1 MGQRCKQY
9 FFLFF
14 ATFISFWCSGQLSIN
29 SSVTAEELAQKLTG
43 SGVQVFNVHFTGNSV
58 MAGTFYNEGNL
69 ANINIDSGIVLT
81 TGRAAT
87 GRGIPG
93 VDGGGTSPASAVF
106 AGNSLS
112 LPGDL
117 DIANELGVDTSTLH
131 DACVL
136 EFDFIPIGDSI
147 SFKYVFSSEEYTP
160 DYVCSFNDAFA
171 FFISGPGITGS
182 KNIALVPG
190 SNTPVSIINVNNI
203 AGVACNNNTRYYVD
217 NTSNTYFTHDGHTT
231 VLLATNP
238 VINCQTY
245 HLKMVITDA
254 VDGDFDSGVFLEAKS
269 LTSKNIRL
277 SSNFPVDES
286 GKPYVVEGCSTRQL
300 KIRKPTTSSDPANVI
315 LQYSGTAV
323 NGTDVQL
330 LSTGVVIPAGQSE
343 ILLDIIPV
351 IDNLDEG
358 IETLKIT
365 AFYNCN
371 LNNPEANDSIEIDV
385 RDYEPLSITPDSAV
399 TCRKQTLQLTAAAGY
414 ASYKWDNNSTLSN
427 VNIRNPIAAPTAAAT
442 KYYCT
447 AANGTCKARDSV
459 VVLQKKIFIDVE
471 KKVTCKNSSDGAIT
485 MSGGPE
491 WQRPL
496 SFSFNNGPY
505 GNDSAFI
512 DLAKGFYIL
521 KMKDASGCV
530 DSVNYFLG
538 QLNTDPLITG
548 IVTTAA
554 SCSGL
559 PDGTATIFVTGGVGP
574 YNFSL
579 TDTIFSATDTFNL
592 FRGNYTAYVKDSS
605 GCAAASRPF
614 TIPFS
619 NSLRINTTDDTTIC
633 EGNEASLFT
642 DSDGD
647 RYSWQPATA
656 LSNDTLQNPV
666 ATPSVT
672 TKYKVTA
679 TRGICKGVD
688 SVTIVVNKAPVAN
701 AGSDAAIC
709 YNTAT
714 TLHGTGSSY
723 LKWQPADLLNND
735 SIAGPLTDT
744 LFTDTYF
751 SLMVTDSKGCSSLK
765 SDSVKITVRAQAK
778 VDIGSDT
785 IVAVNQP
792 LQLQAKDVNNS
803 GFTNFSWYPV
813 DGLSDPFAAN
823 PIASLTLD
831 SITYIVNTSTPEGCP
846 SSDSMQ
852 VKTYRGPEIYVPNAF
867 TPNNDGTN
875 DILHITA
882 AGLKRLNYFN
892 IYNRWGQLVFS
903 STSTHAAWDGKFKG
917 KNVDPGVYVW
927 IADGTAYRGN
937 PLQRRGTI
945 VVIY

>member
-1 MGQRCKQY
+1 MGQHCKQY
-9 FFLFF
+9 ILLFITSFL
-14 ATFISFWCSGQLSIN
+14 SFCCSGQLSVISN
-29 SSVTAEELAQKLTG
+29 VTPEELAQKLTG
-43 SGVQVFNVHFTGNSV
+43 NGVQVFNVHFTGDSR
-58 MAGTFYNEGNL
+58 MAGTFYNEGNTT
-69 ANINIDSGIVLT
+69 NINIDSGIVLT
-81 TGRAAT
+81 TGKVST

-93 VDGGGTSPASAVF
+93 VDGGGTSPANTVLAD
-106 AGNSLS
+106 NDMNQ
-112 LPGDL
+112 PGDL

-147 SFKYVFSSEEYTP
+147 SFKYVFSSEEYDPT
-160 DYVCSFNDAFA
+160 YVCSFNDAFA

-190 SNTPVSIINVNNI
+190 TNTPVSIINVNNV
-203 AGVACNNNTRYYVD
+203 AGVTCNNNTRFYVD

-231 VLLATNP
+231 VLLAAYP
-238 VINCQTY
+238 VVNCQTY
-245 HLKMVITDA
+245 HLKLVITDA
-254 VDGDFDSGVFLEAKS
+254 VDGNFDSGVFLEAKS

-277 SSNFPVDES
+277 SGTFPVDEN
-286 GKPYVVEGCSTRQL
+286 GKPYVVEGCVNRQL
-300 KIRKPTTSSDPANVI
+300 RIRKPFTSSDPANVI
-315 LQYSGTAV
+315 LQYSGTAD
-323 NGTDVQL
+323 NGADVSIL
-330 LSTGVVIPAGQSE
+330 PTGVVIPAGQSE
-343 ILLDIIPV
+343 ILLDIKPV

-365 AFYNCN
+365 AYYNCN
-371 LNNPEANDSIEIDV
+371 LNDPVANDSIEIDV

-399 TCRKQTLQLTAAAGY
+399 TCRRQTLQLTAAAGY

-427 VNIRNPIAAPTAAAT
+427 VNIRNPVASPTAAAT

-459 VVLQKKIFIDVE
+459 VVFQKKIFIDVE
-471 KKVTCKNSSDGAIT
+471 KKVTCRNSSDGAIT

-505 GNDSAFI
+505 GNDSAFTN
-512 DLAKGFYIL
+512 LAKGFYIL

-538 QLNTDPLITG
+538 QLNTDPVISN
-548 IVTTAA
+548 IITTAA
-554 SCSGL
+554 TCSGL
-559 PDGTATIFVTGGVGP
+559 PDGTATIAVTGGVGP
-574 YNFSL
+574 YSFSL
-579 TDTIFSATDTFNL
+579 TDTSFSLIDTFSL

-605 GCAAASRPF
+605 GCAATSRTF

-619 NSLRINTTDDTTIC
+619 NSLRINTIEDTTIC
-633 EGNEASLFT
+633 EGNAVNLLT

-647 RYSWQPATA
+647 HYSWQPATA
-656 LSNDTLQNPV
+656 LNNDTLQNPV
-666 ATPSVT
+666 ATPSAT

-679 TRGICKGVD
+679 TKGICKGVD
-688 SVTIVVNKAPVAN
+688 SVTIFVNKAPVAN
-701 AGSDAAIC
+701 AGNDAAVC

-714 TLHGTGSSY
+714 TLHGSGSIFF
-723 LKWQPADLLNND
+723 KWQPANLLSND

-744 LFTDTYF
+744 LFADTYF
-751 SLMVTDSKGCSSLK
+751 SLMVTDSKGCPSLK
-765 SDSVKITVRAQAK
+765 ADSVKITVRAPAK
-778 VDIGSDT
+778 VDIGNDT
-785 IVAVNQP
+785 IVAVGQP
-792 LQLQAKDVNNS
+792 LQLLAKDVNNS
-803 GFTNFSWYPV
+803 GFTNFSWFPV

-823 PIASLTLD
+823 PIARLTLD

-917 KNVDPGVYVW
+917 KNVDAGVYVW

-937 PLQRRGTI
+937 PLQRKGTI